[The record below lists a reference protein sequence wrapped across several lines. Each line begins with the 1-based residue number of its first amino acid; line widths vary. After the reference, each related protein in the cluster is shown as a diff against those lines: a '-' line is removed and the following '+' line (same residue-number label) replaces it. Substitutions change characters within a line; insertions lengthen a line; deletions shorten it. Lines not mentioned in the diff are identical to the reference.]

1 MAGKSKAGS
10 GAPDRIEAHILVI
23 EARYYEA
30 IADELLDGA
39 TQALTKA
46 GATYEVVTVPGALEI
61 PQVLAQAVAAGV
73 IPSDVEGARFDG
85 AIALGCVIRGE
96 TTHYETVCNES
107 NRGLMDVALGAA
119 VPVGNAILTV
129 ENEAQAHAR
138 SRGGLDSKGAD
149 AARACLSLIAHGRA
163 FDGAGE

>member
-1 MAGKSKAGS
+1 MAGKSKTGS

-61 PQVLAQAVAAGV
+61 PQVLTQAVAAGV
-73 IPSDVEGARFDG
+73 IPSDVDGARFDG

-138 SRGGLDSKGAD
+138 SRGGLESKGAD

-163 FDGAGE
+163 FDGADR